1 MKITSNII
9 FPLDISLNS
18 VPALRLLGPFIHHLR
33 SDFIRQCLS
42 ETQNPE
48 LSVNDI
54 SDRQR
59 LAKDKVSVEVVSE
72 IVAERGDLFLDMMG
86 PCESGVENKLGVQ

>member
-1 MKITSNII
+1 MKITSNNI

-18 VPALRLLGPFIHHLR
+18 VPALRLLGPLIHHLR
-33 SDFIRQCLS
+33 SDFIRQRLS

-59 LAKDKVSVEVVSE
+59 LAKDKVSAEVVSE
-72 IVAERGDLFLDMMG
+72 IVVEQGAPIIDKRRGLKIDELI
-86 PCESGVENKLGVQ
+86 CSWI